1 MNREAENLF
10 HELVDLPP
18 EQRESFYIRQQVRED
33 VKAEVEALLRFDA
46 GAEVALEDCVGA
58 GAEQLL
64 GSSAPAKLGARCGPY
79 EPTRLLGHGGMGSV
93 YLGER
98 ADGEVK
104 QRAAI
109 KLLRYGS
116 NEPWFRDRFLRE
128 RQILATLDH
137 SGIARLL
144 DAGQTA
150 DGQPFLA
157 MDYVDGTPI
166 DVFAQDLDL
175 RAKLRLFLQVCEAVS
190 YAHRNL
196 IVHRDLKPSNILV
209 SRSGEPKLLDFGIA
223 KILDASLDPN
233 ADQTQ
238 TRERLL
244 TPEFASPEQVRG
256 GAQTTATDIYS
267 LGAVLYKLLT
277 GRSPHTFA
285 SGAPGEIEAAICLQ
299 DPQAPSR
306 VNPQIP
312 KDLDYILGK
321 ALRKEPGERYPS
333 IDVFADD
340 LRAFLEWRPIRAR
353 SGNTWYRTRKFLR
366 RYRVAVGAIALT
378 LAGLSIGLYIANRE
392 RLTAQRRFQQVRQIA
407 NKALALDTVIRGL
420 PGGTK
425 AREEIVAMSQE
436 YLAGLGAEAR
446 GDQELALEVALGYIR
461 LAIIQGVPTA
471 PNLGRYAEAEVSL
484 KKADALLQDV
494 LKASPRNKEALEAA
508 AEVNLNLMILAS
520 TDHRREEALAHAKKA
535 AARVEESLGI
545 WPVSPA
551 DKVDAASALTNIA
564 LAHKNLHL
572 YADSVSYARRAVEL
586 GRSSEQADGII
597 SNALSIQA
605 DSERFSGDLDG
616 ALQVIQ
622 EAKTLIEKAG
632 APGETNRRTNLFNV
646 LWREGTI
653 LGQDGSI
660 SLDRPAEAI
669 AVLQRAFD
677 VVELGAEQDPN
688 DSTTRILVGS
698 AARELG
704 PLLTRSDPK
713 RALAIYDK
721 ALLRVREIK
730 NNRDARHSEA
740 ALLAGSS
747 YALRRLNRAAEA
759 RQRIDAAARL
769 LRETND
775 FPENRINPD
784 SEAEKVWAALAD
796 HLAETGQPQ
805 SGAATYRQ
813 LLDKITA
820 FRPDTGND
828 LRDAIRVS
836 NISQA
841 LSALDRHIGNA
852 PEADTLDGSR
862 GALWQGWLR
871 KLPGNPF
878 VRRQVAAVSA
888 AR

>member
-1 MNREAENLF
+1 
-10 HELVDLPP
+10 
-18 EQRESFYIRQQVRED
+18 
-33 VKAEVEALLRFDA
+33 
-46 GAEVALEDCVGA
+46 
-58 GAEQLL
+58 
-64 GSSAPAKLGARCGPY
+64 
-79 EPTRLLGHGGMGSV
+79 MGSV

-116 NEPWFRDRFLRE
+116 NQPWFRDRFLRE

-166 DVFAQDLDL
+166 DVYAQDLDL
-175 RAKLRLFLQVCEAVS
+175 RAKLRLFLQVCDAVS

-407 NKALALDTVIRGL
+407 NKALALDTTIRGL

-446 GDQELALEVALGYIR
+446 SDRELALEVALGYIR
-461 LAIIQGVPTA
+461 LALIQGVPTA

-484 KKADALLQDV
+484 KKAGDLLEDV
-494 LKASPRNKEALEAA
+494 LKASPRNKEALAAA
-508 AEVNLNLMILAS
+508 AEVDLDLMILAN
-520 TDHRREEALAHAKKA
+520 TDHRRDEALAHARK
-535 AARVEESLGI
+535 
-545 WPVSPA
+545 
-551 DKVDAASALTNIA
+551 
-564 LAHKNLHL
+564 
-572 YADSVSYARRAVEL
+572 
-586 GRSSEQADGII
+586 
-597 SNALSIQA
+597 
-605 DSERFSGDLDG
+605 
-616 ALQVIQ
+616 
-622 EAKTLIEKAG
+622 
-632 APGETNRRTNLFNV
+632 
-646 LWREGTI
+646 
-653 LGQDGSI
+653 
-660 SLDRPAEAI
+660 
-669 AVLQRAFD
+669 
-677 VVELGAEQDPN
+677 
-688 DSTTRILVGS
+688 S
-698 AARELG
+698 AARLEEFL
-704 PLLTRSDPK
+704 S
-713 RALAIYDK
+713 I
-721 ALLRVREIK
+721 
-730 NNRDARHSEA
+730 A
-740 ALLAGSS
+740 A
-747 YALRRLNRAAEA
+747 Y
-759 RQRIDAAARL
+759 I
-769 LRETND
+769 
-775 FPENRINPD
+775 
-784 SEAEKVWAALAD
+784 
-796 HLAETGQPQ
+796 
-805 SGAATYRQ
+805 
-813 LLDKITA
+813 
-820 FRPDTGND
+820 
-828 LRDAIRVS
+828 
-836 NISQA
+836 
-841 LSALDRHIGNA
+841 
-852 PEADTLDGSR
+852 DGSTGKNPPELCPTSPWR
-862 GALWQGWLR
+862 LR
-871 KLPGNPF
+871 TRTVTPIPQATRAGLSKW
-878 VRRQVAAVSA
+878 AVPA
-888 AR
+888 TKPIR